1 MPFLIDGHNLIGH
14 MPDLSLSDPNDED
27 KLIARLKLFAER
39 ANKRVTVVF
48 DPNPSDTTPR
58 IGQGRARLG
67 NLTVLYALPDSKAD
81 DVIRSM
87 VSEFKDKQ
95 GWIVVTSDAA
105 VAGFTRATGIR
116 VESCPAFLKRMRA
129 AVTNRPT
136 TEKPQAGAR
145 EIDNWA
151 DVFKEPE
158 PSADDRPV
166 TPIVKPKPAKKKKKS
181 EMLAEQL
188 RNVRPLV

>member
-1 MPFLIDGHNLIGH
+1 MPFLIDGHNLIGQ
-14 MPDLSLSDPNDED
+14 MPELSLSDPRDED
-27 KLIARLKLFAER
+27 KLMARLRLFAER
-39 ANKRVTVVF
+39 AGKRITVVF
-48 DPNPSDTTPR
+48 DPSPSDTTPR
-58 IGQGRARLG
+58 IGQGRVRLG
-67 NLTVLYALPDSKAD
+67 NLTALYALPGSKAD

-87 VSEFKDKQ
+87 IGEIRDKQ

-105 VAGFTRATGIR
+105 VAGFARATGIR
-116 VESCPAFLKRMRA
+116 VESCAVFLRRMGEALADKPAG
-129 AVTNRPT
+129 
-136 TEKPQAGAR
+136 EKPQAGAR

-158 PSADDRPV
+158 PSPQDKPV
-166 TPIVKPKPAKKKKKS
+166 APIVKPRPARKKKKS